1 MQLEPATIGI
11 GVIQPGTAAG
21 IAISVPRKA
30 ALFCAA
36 VSTLIGLITLPI
48 SPATAAGLILM
59 GLALLAMAANR
70 PRFTLMGSAIAVL
83 LAAAELGIYG
93 LDVANPLD
101 ARTPMMPPAAAL
113 SFLALAGGFFL
124 AGSRPPVQR
133 SPILGLSSLLAA
145 CVAAYCG
152 IGEIWGSSD
161 LSRLGHWMRM
171 PLSTSAGL
179 GILAAGAIVIALD
192 DSQTEPRLPACA
204 AIGTGVFIAVIRLGL
219 LQAFSPK
226 HSSAFSSA
234 VAVAGALFGA
244 AVFAVFTYL
253 ALKTRI
259 QREQLRAAQA
269 KTERRVE
276 ERTGA
281 LETANRE
288 LRAEIALRERAEEDL
303 RRQKELLESIVDH
316 VPIILKFADR
326 EGRVQMVNREWER
339 VLGQAKEEILNH
351 GIGLFTQGYPD
362 PAESERVL
370 EFLRASD
377 RQWTDFR
384 TTLKDG
390 RVIDTAWAAARLSD
404 GATIY
409 IGQDISQRKQA
420 ERELRKQKEILQTIF
435 DHIPV
440 MINFGDGNF
449 KLQLVNREW
458 ERTLGWSFEEMLR
471 DDVDIL
477 AENYPDPV
485 YRAQVRDFVLHSRG
499 EWADFK
505 TRVRDGRV
513 IDTSWLMVY
522 LPDGTSIGIGQDITR
537 RKRAEEALREA
548 EERFRQLAENITD
561 LFWIKTADT
570 KRPIYLS
577 PSYEKLIGRSA
588 EARYQDPDYQQFL
601 SMVHA
606 EDREKVRESLDNGTS
621 PSEVEFRLIRPDGSL
636 RWIQIRSFPVR
647 DQFGEIYRIAGVATD
662 MTERKMAEAALRES
676 EERFR
681 QLTEN
686 IHEVFWLTT
695 PDFAEALYLSPTYR
709 TLTGEPP
716 ESLDAKGGK
725 RFLDVVHPDDRA
737 IVEELHKNPG
747 REFDVEFRVIHASG
761 SVRWIRDRGF
771 PIRDSNGMLSRMGGV
786 AEDITDRKEAEILL
800 KTTSEQ
806 LRALSASLQSAREEE
821 ATRIAHQIHDDM
833 GGVLTALRWELESV
847 AKMID
852 QPGDLGPLKPEM
864 QTKLATMLG
873 LTDTTINVVRRIAS
887 ELRPS
892 ILDDLGLIEA
902 VEWQAQQFQARTG
915 IECRCHCAV
924 QSLALDQDQS
934 TAVFRIFQEALTNIL
949 RHAQATRVDVTMEEH
964 EDNFVLTVADN
975 GRGITQTEKASR
987 TSLGI
992 LGMQERARLV
1002 EGEVDILGQ
1011 PTGTT
1016 VRVRIEL
1023 AGQALTTGAGQAAGG
1038 GPD

>member
-1 MQLEPATIGI
+1 MRLESATNGI
-11 GVIQPGTAAG
+11 GVIHRATAAA
-21 IAISVPRKA
+21 IAISVPRKSA
-30 ALFCAA
+30 VFCAA
-36 VSTLIGLITLPI
+36 LSTLIGLITLAI
-48 SPATAAGLILM
+48 SPASAAVLILM
-59 GLALLAMAANR
+59 GLALFAMATNR
-70 PRFTLMGSAIAVL
+70 PRFALIGSAITGLAIASL

-93 LDVANPLD
+93 LDAANPIL
-101 ARTPMMPPAAAL
+101 PPAAAL
-113 SFLALAGGFFL
+113 SFLALAGGFLL
-124 AGSRPPVQR
+124 AGTRPPAQR

-145 CVAAYCG
+145 CVAGYCG
-152 IGEIWGSSD
+152 IGEIWGASD
-161 LSRLGHWMRM
+161 LWGLSYWMRM
-171 PLSTSAGL
+171 PLSTSLGL
-179 GILAAGAIVIALD
+179 AILAAGAMMIALE
-192 DSQTEPRLPACA
+192 DSQTEPRLPAWA
-204 AIGTGVFIAVIRLGL
+204 ATGTGIFVAVIRMGL

-226 HSSAFSSA
+226 HSSPFSST
-234 VAVAGALFGA
+234 VAIAGALFGA

-259 QREQLRAAQA
+259 QREQLRFAQE

-276 ERTGA
+276 ERTSA
-281 LETANRE
+281 LEAANRE
-288 LRAEIALRERAEEDL
+288 LRAEIALREQAEEDL

-316 VPIILKFADR
+316 VPILLKFADR

-339 VLGQAKEEILNH
+339 VLGQTKED
-351 GIGLFTQGYPD
+351 D
-362 PAESERVL
+362 PAERERLL
-370 EFLRASD
+370 EFNRAPD
-377 RQWTDFR
+377 GQWTDFR
-384 TTLKDG
+384 TNLQDG
-390 RVIDTAWAAARLSD
+390 RVIDTTWAAVRLSD

-409 IGQDISQRKQA
+409 IGQNISQRKQA

-440 MINFGDGNF
+440 MINFADENLKF
-449 KLQLVNREW
+449 QLVNREW
-458 ERTLGWSFEEMLR
+458 ERTLGWSLEEMVR

-485 YRAQVRDFVLHSRG
+485 YRSQVRHFVLHSKG

-513 IDTSWLMVY
+513 IDTSWIMLH
-522 LPDGTSIGIGQDITR
+522 LPGGTNIGIGQDITR
-537 RKRAEEALREA
+537 RKR
-548 EERFRQLAENITD
+548 
-561 LFWIKTADT
+561 
-570 KRPIYLS
+570 
-577 PSYEKLIGRSA
+577 
-588 EARYQDPDYQQFL
+588 
-601 SMVHA
+601 
-606 EDREKVRESLDNGTS
+606 
-621 PSEVEFRLIRPDGSL
+621 
-636 RWIQIRSFPVR
+636 
-647 DQFGEIYRIAGVATD
+647 
-662 MTERKMAEAALRES
+662 AEAALRES

-695 PDFAEALYLSPTYR
+695 PDFAQTLYLSPTYR

-716 ESLDAKGGK
+716 ESLCAKGGK
-725 RFLDVVHPDDRA
+725 RFLDVVHPDDRT

-747 REFDVEFRVIHASG
+747 REFDVEFRVIHAGG

-771 PIRDSNGMLSRMGGV
+771 PIRDSNGTLSRMGGV
-786 AEDITDRKEAEILL
+786 AEDITDRKESEILL
-800 KTTSEQ
+800 KTRSEQ

-833 GGVLTALRWELESV
+833 GGILTALRWDLESV

-852 QPGDLGPLKPEM
+852 QPGDLAPLKPEM

-892 ILDDLGLIEA
+892 ILDDLGLMEA
-902 VEWQAQQFQARTG
+902 VEWQAQQFQSRTG

-924 QSLALDQDQS
+924 PSLALDQDQS

-949 RHAQATRVDVTMEEH
+949 RHAQATRVDVIMNET
-964 EDNFVLTVADN
+964 EDDFVLTVADN
-975 GRGITQTEKASR
+975 GRGITQDEKASR

-992 LGMQERARLV
+992 LSMQERARLV
-1002 EGEVDILGQ
+1002 EGDVDIVGR

-1016 VRVRIEL
+1016 VRVRVQL
-1023 AGQALTTGAGQAAGG
+1023 AGPVLTPGAGQAVGEG
-1038 GPD
+1038 SD

>member
-1 MQLEPATIGI
+1 MQLEPATSGI
-11 GVIQPGTAAG
+11 GVIQTRTAAR
-21 IAISVPRKA
+21 IAISVPCKA
-30 ALFCAA
+30 AIFCAA
-36 VSTLIGLITLPI
+36 VSTLIGLITLAI
-48 SPATAAGLILM
+48 SPATAALLV
-59 GLALLAMAANR
+59 LTSAALLAMAADK
-70 PRFTLMGSAIAVL
+70 PRFTLIGSAIAAL
-83 LAAAELGIYG
+83 LAAAELAIYG
-93 LDVANPLD
+93 LDAAILL
-101 ARTPMMPPAAAL
+101 MPPAAAL
-113 SFLALAGGFFL
+113 SFLALASGFLL
-124 AGSRPPVQR
+124 AGTRPPALR

-145 CVAAYCG
+145 CVAGYCAV
-152 IGEIWGSSD
+152 GEIWGPSD
-161 LSRLGHWMRM
+161 LAGPSHWTRM
-171 PLSTSAGL
+171 PLFASAGL
-179 GILAAGAIVIALD
+179 LILAVGAIGIALA
-192 DSQTEPRLPACA
+192 DSQTELRPPAWPA
-204 AIGTGVFIAVIRLGL
+204 VGTGIFMAVIRLGL
-219 LQAFSPK
+219 LQTFSPK
-226 HSSAFSSA
+226 NTSAFSSA

-259 QREQLRAAQA
+259 QREQLRSAQQQ
-269 KTERRVE
+269 TERRVV

-281 LETANRE
+281 LQAANRE

-303 RRQKELLESIVDH
+303 RRQKELLQSIVDH
-316 VPIILKFADR
+316 VPIILKLADR
-326 EGRVQMVNREWER
+326 EGRIQMVNREWER

-351 GIGLFTQGYPD
+351 AFGLFAHSYPD
-362 PAESERVL
+362 PAERERVL
-370 EFLRASD
+370 EFIRASD
-377 RQWTDFR
+377 GQWTDFR

-390 RVIDTAWAAARLSD
+390 RVIDTTWAAVRLSD

-409 IGQDISQRKQA
+409 IGQDISSRKQA

-440 MINFGDGNF
+440 MINFGDGDFNI
-449 KLQLVNREW
+449 QLVNREW
-458 ERTLGWSFEEMLR
+458 ERTLGWSLEELLR
-471 DDVDIL
+471 DNVDIL

-485 YRAQVRDFVLHSRG
+485 YRAQVRDFVLHSKG

-513 IDTSWLMVY
+513 IDTSWVMQY
-522 LPDGTSIGIGQDITR
+522 LPDGTSMGIGQDITR
-537 RKRAEEALREA
+537 RKRAEDALREA

-570 KRPIYLS
+570 NRPIYLS

-588 EARYQDPDYQQFL
+588 QARFQDPDYEQFL

-606 EDREKVRESLDNGTS
+606 EDRQKVRANLDNRTS
-621 PSEVEFRLIRPDGSL
+621 ASEVEFRLIRPDGSL
-636 RWIQIRSFPVR
+636 RWILIRSFPVR
-647 DQFGEIYRIAGVATD
+647 DQFGEIYRVAGVATD
-662 MTERKMAEAALRES
+662 MTERKLTEAALRES

-695 PDFAEALYLSPTYR
+695 PDFGETLYLSPTYR
-709 TLTGEPP
+709 TLTGDPP
-716 ESLDAKGGK
+716 ESLYAGGGK

-737 IVEELHKNPG
+737 IVEQLHQNPG

-761 SVRWIRDRGF
+761 AVRWIRDRGF
-771 PIRDSNGMLSRMGGV
+771 PIRDSNGMLSRIGGV

-800 KTTSEQ
+800 QTRSEQ

-821 ATRIAHQIHDDM
+821 ATRIAHQIHDAM
-833 GGVLTALRWELESV
+833 GGILTALRWDLESV
-847 AKMID
+847 AKMIAE
-852 QPGDLGPLKPEM
+852 PGDLGPLKPVI
-864 QTKLATMLG
+864 QTKLTAMLG
-873 LTDTTINVVRRIAS
+873 LTETTINVVRRIAS

-892 ILDDLGLIEA
+892 ILDDLGLMEA

-924 QSLALDQDQS
+924 PSLALDQDQS

-949 RHAQATRVDVTMEEH
+949 RHAQATRVDVTIH
-964 EDNFVLTVADN
+964 ESEDAFVLTVADN
-975 GRGITQTEKASR
+975 GRGITPTEKASR

-1002 EGEVDILGQ
+1002 GGDVDILGS
-1011 PTGTT
+1011 TAGTT
-1016 VRVRIEL
+1016 VRVQVRLGERAL
-1023 AGQALTTGAGQAAGG
+1023 AVAGQAAGG
-1038 GPD
+1038 SPD